1 MIQKSC
7 LKRTFMM
14 RFTQRRMSPQRNLTN
29 LRVRQVAAHGAW
41 PRRELGQARDK
52 NEISTSSAGAT
63 VDTVDQ

>member
-1 MIQKSC
+1 
-7 LKRTFMM
+7 
-14 RFTQRRMSPQRNLTN
+14 MSPQRNLTN

-52 NEISTSSAGAT
+52 NEISTSFAGAT